1 MAGDADHAVGTDGGA
16 GLGIGSVRLAD
27 MDAVAAEAGGEVGM
41 LEGIDHLH
49 ADVLLHILK
58 AGDIVEFDSWFL
70 FYEPL
75 VG

>member
-1 MAGDADHAVGTDGGA
+1 
-16 GLGIGSVRLAD
+16 
-27 MDAVAAEAGGEVGM
+27 M